1 MMMRYLGLGVGHM
14 NTAGFPSEAE
24 AISVVPEPRYVP
36 APTKISNGSANTAS
50 SNPAP
55 MVVLDGAPVLPSNTN
70 SHETSDGDTARDTV
84 DDGAEEVPSDED
96 ELENS
101 DLEDEEE
108 EEEDDNF
115 MQYDY

>member
-14 NTAGFPSEAE
+14 NPAGFPGEAE

-36 APTKISNGSANTAS
+36 AQTKISNGSANTTS

-55 MVVLDGAPVLPSNTN
+55 MVVLDGAPVLPNNTN
-70 SHETSDGDTARDTV
+70 GQETSDGDGV

-96 ELENS
+96 ELENG

-108 EEEDDNF
+108 EDDI
-115 MQYDY
+115 QYDY

>member
-14 NTAGFPSEAE
+14 NPAGFPSEAE
-24 AISVVPEPRYVP
+24 AILVVPEPRYVP
-36 APTKISNGSANTAS
+36 AQTNISNGSANTS

-70 SHETSDGDTARDTV
+70 SQETSDGDRV

-96 ELENS
+96 ELENG
-101 DLEDEEE
+101 DLED
-108 EEEDDNF
+108 
-115 MQYDY
+115 